1 MICVVEYREGEG
13 RLAEENDLASISVR
27 FGIDLIPN

>member
-1 MICVVEYREGEG
+1 MSCVVEYREGEG
-13 RLAEENDLASISVR
+13 RLAEGNDLASISVR